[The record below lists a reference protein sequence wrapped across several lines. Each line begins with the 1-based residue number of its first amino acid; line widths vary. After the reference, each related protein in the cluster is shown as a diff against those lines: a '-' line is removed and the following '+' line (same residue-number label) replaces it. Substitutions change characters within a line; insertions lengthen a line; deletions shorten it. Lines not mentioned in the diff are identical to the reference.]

1 MTSAHIQEM
10 EAEWRRPYSGPA
22 GAGRAEVE
30 ALYTMQDAEGVLG
43 HFEGVA
49 YGQKFKLN
57 ENITL
62 RFTDVGSSS
71 WFCLY

>member
-1 MTSAHIQEM
+1 
-10 EAEWRRPYSGPA
+10 
-22 GAGRAEVE
+22 
-30 ALYTMQDAEGVLG
+30 MQDAEGVLG

-62 RFTDVGSSS
+62 RFTDVGHLLGSALLRSGRQKG
-71 WFCLY
+71 